1 MGQQT
6 FNNRGHDGL
15 FHPSAIPRFTLSV
28 SADRVVVPTL
38 YPGGSR
44 RTGSGKPFPL
54 VDLAVD
60 FIAGDL
66 SDGDRR
72 SAWRSRRRSSFCS
85 NHQRFLPLPPRFCEG
100 NRIAGGAFR
109 SLGSRS
115 RIAQIQPG
123 QLAPG
128 VPVALI
134 ASTMAIVGAMVGLA
148 LPTHIIQLSLGGT
161 ILAIVVIMLSASKSE
176 LPHVE
181 QADSLSTTLRIN
193 EIYHEPSMNRDIPWK
208 IHRTWPGIFS
218 FIIIG
223 FMAGMF
229 GLGAGWANVPVLNLL
244 MGAPL
249 KISVATSKFLLSITD
264 TSAAWIYLNKGAV
277 IPMMVLPSLIG
288 IMLGSFVGVRIL
300 KVAKPTFIRWM
311 VIGILFFAGL
321 KAISKGLESYS
332 ATFF

>member
-1 MGQQT
+1 MNLPPHRARNNNQQTMGQQT

-15 FHPSAIPRFTLSV
+15 FHPSAIPRFTLPV
-28 SADRVVVPTL
+28 SADHVVFPTL

-85 NHQRFLPLPPRFCEG
+85 NHQRFLSLPPGFCEG

-128 VPVALI
+128 DAGCLDRFNHGHRRSHGR
-134 ASTMAIVGAMVGLA
+134 ARFTHTHH
-148 LPTHIIQLSLGGT
+148 PTQSGRN
-161 ILAIVVIMLSASKSE
+161 
-176 LPHVE
+176 
-181 QADSLSTTLRIN
+181 DSR
-193 EIYHEPSMNRDIPWK
+193 
-208 IHRTWPGIFS
+208 HRRNHAFCQ
-218 FIIIG
+218 
-223 FMAGMF
+223 
-229 GLGAGWANVPVLNLL
+229 
-244 MGAPL
+244 
-249 KISVATSKFLLSITD
+249 
-264 TSAAWIYLNKGAV
+264 
-277 IPMMVLPSLIG
+277 
-288 IMLGSFVGVRIL
+288 
-300 KVAKPTFIRWM
+300 
-311 VIGILFFAGL
+311 
-321 KAISKGLESYS
+321 
-332 ATFF
+332 

>member
-15 FHPSAIPRFTLSV
+15 FHPSAIPRFTLPV
-28 SADRVVVPTL
+28 SADHVVFPTL

-72 SAWRSRRRSSFCS
+72 SAWRNRRRSSFCS
-85 NHQRFLPLPPRFCEG
+85 NNQRFL
-100 NRIAGGAFR
+100 
-109 SLGSRS
+109 SL
-115 RIAQIQPG
+115 AM
-123 QLAPG
+123 
-128 VPVALI
+128 PVALI

-181 QADSLSTTLRIN
+181 QADSLSTALKITG
-193 EIYHEPSMNRDIPWK
+193 IYHEPSMNRDIPWK
-208 IHRTWPGIFS
+208 IHRTWPGLFS

-321 KAISKGLESYS
+321 KAISKGLESYGV
-332 ATFF
+332 TFF